1 MFCKNCGREID
12 QKTLEKLMRPSG
24 EPAVC
29 PECGQAVDTA
39 EFCGGFWGLVAS
51 GQALQGGSGEKT
63 ETEAGPDAGRKGRK
77 PGSPVRKTD
86 RGGQNHEDTG
96 PCEGRIPGVTEA
108 DRMLARMILE
118 EDDAVDGAGTERSG
132 KDRRDTGAG
141 SSGKKSGSS
150 GKESGSSGKESGSP
164 DKKSGSSGKES
175 GGPDKKSGSSG
186 KKVSGS
192 GNKAEGSGRGTSI
205 GGFRPV
211 AAAIL
216 ASAVLLGFLA
226 GRFLPFSSGSG
237 RPGTAETEQTAEG
250 PGSEGTD
257 TQTAGNMQGQETD
270 TQADSL
276 AQADDREADGTA
288 GQDVLSGQDED
299 GADNT
304 LNAEDG
310 TDGDQSSSSTQS
322 MSGAGGVEKSG
333 YNLIRRS
340 LTEVNGLLIED
351 AVLYYGSQDSGIT
364 FEGEKLRNEWLTG
377 AGGISYVKTGIEE
390 SNGILKELN
399 RVYYDKNGDE
409 INNTSGFSRVKYEYD
424 DQGILEKKK
433 YYAMIEGRDKD
444 TKICTAE
451 CRIMESGE
459 ENVSVE
465 IFEPEEL
472 AADKEAFRF
481 RKTERTFL
489 SQDSELPG
497 ALGTV
502 RYFLRESDTV
512 PVREEVHEYSRVDKN
527 GSGEEEGNY
536 DYYVEETIRVYVS
549 KGTGEDDS
557 GTGVTSAASGQTT
570 ETAETA
576 SSGSK
581 PEDVLLQE
589 SQESAGTAETV
600 SAATTSEA
608 AKSQESADTAET
620 AAWDSSSYA
629 ADNETGREAGG
640 LVMMDL
646 ITVRYYFEED
656 DDQPRLVRMGFFQD
670 ERPAEGK
677 AGFSGFTRSYSA
689 GQTVQEDFFFST
701 GEKTEN
707 ENTDSAN
714 LHGGGEQESEVLSG
728 SGNPE
733 SEALPG
739 SGEQESEALPDSGG
753 AESEALPGSGGA
765 ESEAFLVS
773 EDPLLTGEA
782 VPGYYSV
789 ENPWFFL
796 IP

>member
-96 PCEGRIPGVTEA
+96 PCERRIPGVTEA

-237 RPGTAETEQTAEG
+237 RPGNAETEQTAEG

-276 AQADDREADGTA
+276 AQADDWEADGTA

-433 YYAMIEGRDKD
+433 YYAMIGGRDKD

-557 GTGVTSAASGQTT
+557 GTGVTSAASGQTAET
-570 ETAETA
+570 AETAETA

-600 SAATTSEA
+600 SADSTSEA

-670 ERPAEGK
+670 EHPAEGK

-714 LHGGGEQESEVLSG
+714 L
-728 SGNPE
+728 
-733 SEALPG
+733 PG

-753 AESEALPGSGGA
+753 AESEALSDSGGA
-765 ESEAFLVS
+765 ESEALLVS

-796 IP
+796 VP

>member
-51 GQALQGGSGEKT
+51 SQALQGGSGEKT
-63 ETEAGPDAGRKGRK
+63 ETEAGPDVDRKSRK

-86 RGGQNHEDTG
+86 RGGRDHKDAG
-96 PCEGRIPGVTEA
+96 SCEGRIPGVTEA

-118 EDDAVDGAGTERSG
+118 EDAAVDGAGTQRSG
-132 KDRRDTGAG
+132 KERRDTGAG
-141 SSGKKSGSS
+141 SCGKK
-150 GKESGSSGKESGSP
+150 SGSSGKESGSP
-164 DKKSGSSGKES
+164 DKKSDSSGKES
-175 GGPDKKSGSSG
+175 GSPDKKSGSSG

-250 PGSEGTD
+250 PGSEGAD

-276 AQADDREADGTA
+276 AQADDRKADGNA
-288 GQDVLSGQDED
+288 GQDILSGQDED

-310 TDGDQSSSSTQS
+310 TDGDQSVSSTQS
-322 MSGAGGVEKSG
+322 VSGAGGEENSG

-364 FEGEKLRNEWLTG
+364 FEGEKLRNEWLSG
-377 AGGISYVKTGIEE
+377 AGGISYVKTDIGQ
-390 SNGILKELN
+390 SNGILTELN

-557 GTGVTSAASGQTT
+557 GTGATSAASGQTA
-570 ETAETA
+570 ETAEAA

-581 PEDVLLQE
+581 PEDALLQE

-600 SAATTSEA
+600 SADSTSEA

-714 LHGGGEQESEVLSG
+714 LPGGEQESETLPG
-728 SGNPE
+728 SGGAG

-739 SGEQESEALPDSGG
+739 SGD
-753 AESEALPGSGGA
+753 A
-765 ESEAFLVS
+765 ESEAFLVN

-782 VPGYYSV
+782 VPGYYSA

>member
-1 MFCKNCGREID
+1 
-12 QKTLEKLMRPSG
+12 
-24 EPAVC
+24 
-29 PECGQAVDTA
+29 
-39 EFCGGFWGLVAS
+39 
-51 GQALQGGSGEKT
+51 
-63 ETEAGPDAGRKGRK
+63 
-77 PGSPVRKTD
+77 
-86 RGGQNHEDTG
+86 
-96 PCEGRIPGVTEA
+96 
-108 DRMLARMILE
+108 
-118 EDDAVDGAGTERSG
+118 
-132 KDRRDTGAG
+132 
-141 SSGKKSGSS
+141 
-150 GKESGSSGKESGSP
+150 
-164 DKKSGSSGKES
+164 
-175 GGPDKKSGSSG
+175 
-186 KKVSGS
+186 
-192 GNKAEGSGRGTSI
+192 
-205 GGFRPV
+205 
-211 AAAIL
+211 
-216 ASAVLLGFLA
+216 
-226 GRFLPFSSGSG
+226 
-237 RPGTAETEQTAEG
+237 
-250 PGSEGTD
+250 
-257 TQTAGNMQGQETD
+257 MQGQETD

-276 AQADDREADGTA
+276 AQADDRKADGNA
-288 GQDVLSGQDED
+288 GQDILSGQDED

-310 TDGDQSSSSTQS
+310 TDGDQSVSSTQS
-322 MSGAGGVEKSG
+322 VSGAGGEENSG

-351 AVLYYGSQDSGIT
+351 AVLYYGIQDSGIT

-377 AGGISYVKTGIEE
+377 AGGISYVKTDIGQ
-390 SNGILKELN
+390 SNGILTELN

-557 GTGVTSAASGQTT
+557 GTGATSAASGQTA
-570 ETAETA
+570 ETAEAA

-581 PEDVLLQE
+581 PEDALLQE

-600 SAATTSEA
+600 SADSTSEA

-714 LHGGGEQESEVLSG
+714 LPGGEQESETLPG
-728 SGNPE
+728 SGGAG

-739 SGEQESEALPDSGG
+739 SGD
-753 AESEALPGSGGA
+753 A
-765 ESEAFLVS
+765 ESEAFLVN

-782 VPGYYSV
+782 VPGYYSA

>member
-29 PECGQAVDTA
+29 PECGQSVDTA

-63 ETEAGPDAGRKGRK
+63 ETEAGTDADRKSRK
-77 PGSPVRKTD
+77 PGSPARKTD
-86 RGGQNHEDTG
+86 RGGQDHKDAG
-96 PCEGRIPGVTEA
+96 SCEGRIPGVTEA

-118 EDDAVDGAGTERSG
+118 EDAAVDGAGTQRSG
-132 KDRRDTGAG
+132 KERRDTGAG
-141 SSGKKSGSS
+141 SCGKKSGSS
-150 GKESGSSGKESGSP
+150 GKESGS
-164 DKKSGSSGKES
+164 
-175 GGPDKKSGSSG
+175 PDKKSGSSG

-250 PGSEGTD
+250 PGSEGAD

-270 TQADSL
+270 TQSDSL
-276 AQADDREADGTA
+276 AQADDRKADGNA
-288 GQDVLSGQDED
+288 GQDILSGQDED

-310 TDGDQSSSSTQS
+310 TDGDQSVSSTQS
-322 MSGAGGVEKSG
+322 VSGAGGEENSG

-351 AVLYYGSQDSGIT
+351 AVLYYGIQDSGIT

-377 AGGISYVKTGIEE
+377 AGGISYVKTDIGQ
-390 SNGILKELN
+390 SNGILTELN

-451 CRIMESGE
+451 CRIRESGE

-581 PEDVLLQE
+581 PEDALLQE

-670 ERPAEGK
+670 EHPAEGK

-753 AESEALPGSGGA
+753 AESEALSDSGGA
-765 ESEAFLVS
+765 ESEALLVS

-789 ENPWFFL
+789 ENPWLFL

>member
-39 EFCGGFWGLVAS
+39 EFCGGFWGLVAL

-63 ETEAGPDAGRKGRK
+63 ETEAGPDVDRKSRK

-86 RGGQNHEDTG
+86 RGGRDHKDAG
-96 PCEGRIPGVTEA
+96 SCEGRIPGVTEA

-118 EDDAVDGAGTERSG
+118 EDAAVDGAGTERSG
-132 KDRRDTGAG
+132 KERRDTGAG
-141 SSGKKSGSS
+141 SCGKK
-150 GKESGSSGKESGSP
+150 SGSSGKESGSP
-164 DKKSGSSGKES
+164 DKKSDSSGKES
-175 GGPDKKSGSSG
+175 GSPDKKSGSSG

-250 PGSEGTD
+250 PGSEGAD

-276 AQADDREADGTA
+276 AQADDRKADGNA
-288 GQDVLSGQDED
+288 GQDILSGQDED

-310 TDGDQSSSSTQS
+310 TDGDQSVSSTQS
-322 MSGAGGVEKSG
+322 VSGAGGEENSG

-364 FEGEKLRNEWLTG
+364 FEGEKLRNEWLSG
-377 AGGISYVKTGIEE
+377 AGGISYVKTDIGQ
-390 SNGILKELN
+390 SNGILTELN

-557 GTGVTSAASGQTT
+557 GTGATSAASGQTA
-570 ETAETA
+570 ETAEAA

-581 PEDVLLQE
+581 PEDALLQE

-600 SAATTSEA
+600 SADSTSEA

-689 GQTVQEDFFFST
+689 GQTVQEDYFFST

-714 LHGGGEQESEVLSG
+714 LPGGDQESETLPG
-728 SGNPE
+728 SGGAG

-739 SGEQESEALPDSGG
+739 SGD
-753 AESEALPGSGGA
+753 A
-765 ESEAFLVS
+765 ESEAFLVN

-782 VPGYYSV
+782 VPGYYSA

>member
-118 EDDAVDGAGTERSG
+118 EDAAVDGAGTERSG
-132 KDRRDTGAG
+132 KERRDTGAG
-141 SSGKKSGSS
+141 SCGKK
-150 GKESGSSGKESGSP
+150 SGSSGKESGSP
-164 DKKSGSSGKES
+164 DKKSDSSGKES
-175 GGPDKKSGSSG
+175 GSPDKKSGSSG

-250 PGSEGTD
+250 PGSEGAD

-276 AQADDREADGTA
+276 AQADDRKADGNA
-288 GQDVLSGQDED
+288 GQDILSGQDED

-310 TDGDQSSSSTQS
+310 TDGDQSVSSTQS
-322 MSGAGGVEKSG
+322 VSGAGGEENSG

-377 AGGISYVKTGIEE
+377 AGGISYVKTDIGQ
-390 SNGILKELN
+390 SNGILTELN

-557 GTGVTSAASGQTT
+557 GTGATSAASGQTA
-570 ETAETA
+570 ETAEAA

-581 PEDVLLQE
+581 PEDALLQE

-600 SAATTSEA
+600 SADSTSEA

-714 LHGGGEQESEVLSG
+714 LPGGEQESETLPG
-728 SGNPE
+728 SGGAG

-739 SGEQESEALPDSGG
+739 SGD
-753 AESEALPGSGGA
+753 A
-765 ESEAFLVS
+765 ESEAFLVN

-782 VPGYYSV
+782 VPGYYSA

>member
-12 QKTLEKLMRPSG
+12 QKTLEKLLRPSG

-51 GQALQGGSGEKT
+51 SQALQGGSGEKT
-63 ETEAGPDAGRKGRK
+63 ETEAGPDVDRKSRK

-86 RGGQNHEDTG
+86 RGGRDHKDAG
-96 PCEGRIPGVTEA
+96 SCEGRIPGVTEA

-118 EDDAVDGAGTERSG
+118 EDAAVDGAGTQRSG
-132 KDRRDTGAG
+132 KERRDTGAG
-141 SSGKKSGSS
+141 SCGKKSGSS
-150 GKESGSSGKESGSP
+150 GKESGSSGKESGS
-164 DKKSGSSGKES
+164 
-175 GGPDKKSGSSG
+175 PDKKSGSSG

-250 PGSEGTD
+250 PGSEGAD

-276 AQADDREADGTA
+276 AQADDRKADGNA
-288 GQDVLSGQDED
+288 GQDILSGQDED

-310 TDGDQSSSSTQS
+310 TDGDQSVSSTQS
-322 MSGAGGVEKSG
+322 VSGAGGEENSG

-351 AVLYYGSQDSGIT
+351 AVLYYGIQDSGIT

-377 AGGISYVKTGIEE
+377 AGGISYVKTDIGQ
-390 SNGILKELN
+390 SNGILTELN

-451 CRIMESGE
+451 CRIRESGE

-557 GTGVTSAASGQTT
+557 GTGATSAASGQTA
-570 ETAETA
+570 ETAEAA

-581 PEDVLLQE
+581 PEDALLQE

-600 SAATTSEA
+600 SADSTSEA

-714 LHGGGEQESEVLSG
+714 LPGGEQESETLPG
-728 SGNPE
+728 SGGAG

-739 SGEQESEALPDSGG
+739 SGD
-753 AESEALPGSGGA
+753 A
-765 ESEAFLVS
+765 ESEAFLVN

-782 VPGYYSV
+782 VPGYYSA

>member
-86 RGGQNHEDTG
+86 HGGQNHEDTG

-118 EDDAVDGAGTERSG
+118 EDAAVDGAGTERSG
-132 KDRRDTGAG
+132 KERRDTGAG
-141 SSGKKSGSS
+141 SCGKKSGSS
-150 GKESGSSGKESGSP
+150 GKESGS
-164 DKKSGSSGKES
+164 
-175 GGPDKKSGSSG
+175 PDKKSGSSG

-322 MSGAGGVEKSG
+322 MSGTGGVEKSG

-451 CRIMESGE
+451 WRIRESGE

-600 SAATTSEA
+600 SADSTSEA

-670 ERPAEGK
+670 EHPAEGK
-677 AGFSGFTRSYSA
+677 AGFSGFTRSYRA

-728 SGNPE
+728 SGGAE
-733 SEALPG
+733 SEAL
-739 SGEQESEALPDSGG
+739 SDSGG
-753 AESEALPGSGGA
+753 AESGAL
-765 ESEAFLVS
+765 LVS

-796 IP
+796 VP

>member
-39 EFCGGFWGLVAS
+39 EFCGGFWGLVAL

-63 ETEAGPDAGRKGRK
+63 ETEAGPDVDRKSRK

-86 RGGQNHEDTG
+86 RGGRDHKDAG
-96 PCEGRIPGVTEA
+96 SCEGRIPGVTEA

-118 EDDAVDGAGTERSG
+118 EDAAVDGAGTERSG
-132 KDRRDTGAG
+132 KERRDTGAG
-141 SSGKKSGSS
+141 SCGKK
-150 GKESGSSGKESGSP
+150 SGSSGKESGSP
-164 DKKSGSSGKES
+164 DKKSDSSGKES
-175 GGPDKKSGSSG
+175 GSPDKKSGSSG

-250 PGSEGTD
+250 PGSEGAD

-276 AQADDREADGTA
+276 AQADDRKADGNA
-288 GQDVLSGQDED
+288 GQDILSGQDED

-310 TDGDQSSSSTQS
+310 TDGDQSVSSTQS
-322 MSGAGGVEKSG
+322 VSGAGGEENSG

-351 AVLYYGSQDSGIT
+351 AVLYYGIQDSGIT

-377 AGGISYVKTGIEE
+377 AGGISYVKTDIGQ
-390 SNGILKELN
+390 SNGILTELN

-557 GTGVTSAASGQTT
+557 GTGATSAASGQTA
-570 ETAETA
+570 ETAEAA

-581 PEDVLLQE
+581 PEDALLQE

-600 SAATTSEA
+600 SADSTSEA

-714 LHGGGEQESEVLSG
+714 LPGGEQESETLPG
-728 SGNPE
+728 SGGAG

-739 SGEQESEALPDSGG
+739 SGD
-753 AESEALPGSGGA
+753 A
-765 ESEAFLVS
+765 ESEAFLVN

-782 VPGYYSV
+782 VPGYYSA